1 MRQRQASPSF
11 VKSPNLA
18 KCSRIYLWADIHCS
32 RDSAGSVQCV
42 DLFSWAVLARLQVPR
57 NHYLSA
63 LDLNPITKV
72 LSHNCVNVFVFLISA
87 DGHKSIKGLHQY
99 YEKPMLWALLALNAV
114 YGNTSL
120 QSVRH
125 CPSLFDLLFLE
136 LETNHREVSHSLRA
150 FSWLEVPRYS
160 CREEWEGN
168 LEITSHPV
176 DHHSCV
182 V

>member
-1 MRQRQASPSF
+1 MHCGRITNMRQRQASPSF

-99 YEKPMLWALLALNAV
+99 YEKPMGPPGTQRSVWKHFPAISQTLSFIVWLA
-114 YGNTSL
+114 
-120 QSVRH
+120 
-125 CPSLFDLLFLE
+125 FLE
-136 LETNHREVSHSLRA
+136 LETNLREVSQSQWA
-150 FSWLEVPRYS
+150 FSWLKVPRYS
-160 CREEWEGN
+160 RFH
-168 LEITSHPV
+168 I
-176 DHHSCV
+176 
-182 V
+182 

>member
-1 MRQRQASPSF
+1 MHCGQITNTMRQRQASPSF
-11 VKSPNLA
+11 VKSLNLA

-99 YEKPMLWALLALNAV
+99 YEKPMGPPGTQRSVWKHFPAISQTLSFIVWLA
-114 YGNTSL
+114 
-120 QSVRH
+120 
-125 CPSLFDLLFLE
+125 FLE
-136 LETNHREVSHSLRA
+136 LETNLREVSQSQWA
-150 FSWLEVPRYS
+150 FSWLKVTRYS
-160 CREEWEGN
+160 CFH
-168 LEITSHPV
+168 I
-176 DHHSCV
+176 
-182 V
+182 

>member
-1 MRQRQASPSF
+1 MHCGRITNMRQRQASPSF

-42 DLFSWAVLARLQVPR
+42 DLFSWAVLARLQGPR

-87 DGHKSIKGLHQY
+87 DGHKRACTNIMRS
-99 YEKPMLWALLALNAV
+99 LWALLALNAV

-125 CPSLFDLLFLE
+125 CHSLFDLLLLE
-136 LETNHREVSHSLRA
+136 L
-150 FSWLEVPRYS
+150 
-160 CREEWEGN
+160 
-168 LEITSHPV
+168 
-176 DHHSCV
+176 
-182 V
+182 